1 MINLTKINKINK
13 AYTATD
19 NELLFLGIFQ
29 DKKFS
34 PKQRSLDVL
43 LENRLSK
50 AIEVDRF
57 TGKKDT
63 QLLIYGNA
71 SIKRIV
77 LTGLGDQ
84 KKYTN
89 DRARS
94 VASDLTRYVNSL
106 QLSEFSVDGD
116 SFGLQKNVCAQA
128 FAEGIVLGAYEFK
141 DYKTKKDEDVKAN
154 SVTNI
159 WKCR

>member
-1 MINLTKINKINK
+1 MINLTEINKINK
-13 AYTATD
+13 AYTGSD
-19 NELLFLGIFQ
+19 NALLFIGIFQ

-50 AIEVDRF
+50 AMEVDRF
-57 TGKKDT
+57 TGKKDI
-63 QLLIYGNA
+63 QLLIYGND

-106 QLSEFSVDGD
+106 QLSKFSVDGD
-116 SFGLQKNVCAQA
+116 SFGLQKKCVCA
-128 FAEGIVLGAYEFK
+128 GICRRYCFRVL
-141 DYKTKKDEDVKAN
+141 
-154 SVTNI
+154 
-159 WKCR
+159 